1 MSQSLIKLRK
11 ELHQHPELS
20 GKEESTA
27 KRIVRELKKCSP
39 DSILEGVGGS
49 GIIARFNSKS
59 GSAGKTILF
68 RAELDAIAVQE
79 QTGLPYSSKKNEV
92 MHACGHDG
100 HMTILTGLAQYL
112 KNEPLR
118 NCNVLIMFQPAEET
132 GQGAGKVLADSQ
144 FQSLKIDRAYALHN
158 LPGFRENTVYAK
170 SGPFAYASVGVD
182 IEFKGSSSHAAYPE
196 QGINPAGDLVE
207 FLKNVEQAGKKFS
220 SGSELGKM
228 TITYIK
234 LGEPAFGISPG
245 IAKLGITIRA
255 STDEKLEEG
264 IKEIEDHLKQS
275 KSGFRGKITSKK
287 TEPFSATIND
297 DAGVEIVRRATE
309 RDGIEFKELS
319 KVFPW
324 SEDFGAFREKCPIT
338 LIGLGAGEDSH
349 PLHSEKYDFNDELIP
364 VGIKLFSGI
373 IREESGH

>member
-1 MSQSLIKLRK
+1 MSQTLINLRR
-11 ELHQHPELS
+11 ETHQHPELS
-20 GKEESTA
+20 GHEKNTA
-27 KRIVRELKKCSP
+27 NRIIRELKKCSP
-39 DSILEGVGGS
+39 DAILEGVGGT

-79 QTGLPYSSKKNEV
+79 QTGLSYSSKNSEV

-100 HMTILTGLAQYL
+100 HMTILTGLAQHL
-112 KNEPLR
+112 KNEPPH
-118 NCNVLIMFQPAEET
+118 NCNVLLMFQPAEET

-158 LPGFRENTVYAK
+158 LPGFSENAVFAK
-170 SGPFAYASVGVD
+170 SGPFAFASVGID

-228 TITYIK
+228 TVTYIK
-234 LGEPAFGISPG
+234 MGEPAFGISPG
-245 IAKLGITIRA
+245 TAKLGITIRA
-255 STDEKLEEG
+255 STDEKLDEG
-264 IKEIEDHLKQS
+264 VKEIQYYLKQS
-275 KSGFRGKITSKK
+275 KSGFRGKIKSSK

-297 DAGVEIVRRATE
+297 ETGVEIVRRATGKN
-309 RDGIEFKELS
+309 DIEFKELS

-338 LIGLGAGEDSH
+338 LVGLGAGEDSH
-349 PLHSEKYDFNDELIP
+349 PLHSEKYDFNNNLIP
-364 VGIKLFSGI
+364 VGIKLFRGI
-373 IREESGH
+373 IREEQDL